1 MNMCGIAG
9 FVNLNSEPPQEQVL
23 RNMLIPMICRG
34 PDGEGVRISGPAAL
48 GHRRLAVIDLL
59 SGAQPMCNEDGSVWI
74 TFNGEI
80 FNYRE
85 LRTRLLRKGHRF
97 RTEADTEV
105 LVHLYEEYG
114 TEMFAHLS
122 GFYAFAIYNV
132 SSGKLLLARDCAGV
146 KPLFYF
152 QTPEVFAFASTIPA
166 LRRHPAFPHELD
178 RQALWDFLSLQYIPQ
193 ETAYRKVRRLEP
205 GSFLELNL
213 NGSSAAVRRFWKPET
228 LHENK
233 LQISYRDACAELEKR
248 VRQAVAERLIADVP
262 LGVFLSGGVDSA
274 IVAGLAAEMNGS
286 PLHCY
291 SIAFREKTY
300 DERESAAEN
309 AAWARQFA
317 RHGLIHRIQEVDP
330 CDISI
335 LEKRIAEYGQPFAD
349 ASLIPTSQL
358 CAFARSEVTVALGGD
373 GADEMFRGYERYM
386 AMRYLEKSDFLPA
399 ALRKILTGTICSL
412 LPDHGGER
420 GSLARARR
428 FFRGIGASGA
438 ERYLGIVS
446 HTGESLKRRFCGSGF
461 EGMRPTL
468 EQFDTEEHPF
478 GKAGDVPLFDLR
490 TYLPCDILA
499 KADTASMSASL
510 ELRSPFLD
518 RRVMEFALSL
528 PENFKEQNGHRKRIL
543 TDTFARYLPPGL
555 ARRRKRGFGVPLAD
569 WFRGEWKNLLLERL
583 PQGEGVKSG
592 MFSKTGI
599 EQLIAE
605 HQAGCDRSYALF
617 SALVLEMFLDSIKP

>member
-1 MNMCGIAG
+1 MCGIAG
-9 FVNLNSEPPQEQVL
+9 FVNLNEEPPQEKIL

-34 PDGEGVRISGPAAL
+34 PDGEGIRIAGPAAL
-48 GHRRLAVIDLL
+48 GHRRLAVIDLV
-59 SGAQPMCNEDGSVWI
+59 SGAQPMGNEDGSVWV

-85 LRTRLLRKGHRF
+85 LRARLLRLGHRF
-97 RTEADTEV
+97 KTESDTEV

-114 TEMFAHLS
+114 KAMPAHLD
-122 GFYAFAIYNV
+122 GFYAFAVYDAPA
-132 SSGKLLLARDCAGV
+132 GKLLLARDCAGV

-152 QTPEVFAFASTIPA
+152 QTPDVFAFASTIPA
-166 LRRHPAFPHELD
+166 LRRHPAFPSELN
-178 RQALWDFLSLQYIPQ
+178 RQALWDFLSLQYIPRG
-193 ETAYRKVRRLEP
+193 TAYRKVRRLEP
-205 GSFLELNL
+205 GSLLELNL
-213 NGSSAAVRRFWKPET
+213 NAENAAVQRFWQPET
-228 LHENK
+228 MHENK
-233 LQISYRDACAELEKR
+233 LQISYPDACAELEKR
-248 VRQAVAERLIADVP
+248 VRQAVSDRLIADVP
-262 LGVFLSGGVDSA
+262 LGIFLSGGVDSA
-274 IVAGLAAEMNGS
+274 IVAGLAAEMTGS

-291 SIAFREKTY
+291 SIAFREKIY

-317 RHGLIHRIQEVDP
+317 RHGLIHRIQEVNP

-349 ASLIPTSQL
+349 ASLIPASLL
-358 CAFARSEVTVALGGD
+358 CAFARGEVTVALGGD

-386 AMRYLEKSDFLPA
+386 AMRYLEKFDFLPA
-399 ALRKILTGTICSL
+399 SLRKLLTNAACAL
-412 LPDHGGER
+412 LPDGGGER
-420 GSLARARR
+420 GSAARARR
-428 FFRGIGASGA
+428 FFRGVGASGA

-446 HTGESLKRRFCGSGF
+446 RTGESLKLRFCGEAF
-461 EGMRPTL
+461 AGMRPTL

-478 GKAGDVPLFDLR
+478 GKAGDVPLFDFH
-490 TYLPCDILA
+490 TYLPCDILT
-499 KADTASMSASL
+499 KADTASMGASL

-518 RRVMEFALSL
+518 RRVMEFALAL
-528 PENFKEQNGHRKRIL
+528 PEDFKEQAGHRKRIL

-569 WFRGEWKNLLLERL
+569 WFRKEWKTLLLERL

-592 MFSKTGI
+592 MFSETGI

-617 SALVLEMFLDSIKP
+617 SALVLEMFLHSIKP

>member
-1 MNMCGIAG
+1 MCGIAG
-9 FVNLNSEPPQEQVL
+9 FVNLNSEPPQEQIL

-59 SGAQPMCNEDGSVWI
+59 SGAQPMCNEDASVWI

-85 LRTRLLRKGHRF
+85 LRTRLLRLGHRF
-97 RTEADTEV
+97 RTESDTEV

-193 ETAYRKVRRLEP
+193 GTAYRKVRRLEP

-213 NGSSAAVRRFWKPET
+213 NGNSAAVRRFWKPET
-228 LHENK
+228 LHGNK
-233 LQISYRDACAELEKR
+233 LQIAYRDACAELEKR
-248 VRQAVAERLIADVP
+248 VHQAVSERLIADVP
-262 LGVFLSGGVDSA
+262 LVFFLSGGVDSA
-274 IVAGLAAEMNGS
+274 IVAGLAAEMTGS

-330 CDISI
+330 CDISV

-399 ALRKILTGTICSL
+399 ALRKILTGTICTL
-412 LPDHGGER
+412 LPDH
-420 GSLARARR
+420 
-428 FFRGIGASGA
+428 
-438 ERYLGIVS
+438 
-446 HTGESLKRRFCGSGF
+446 
-461 EGMRPTL
+461 
-468 EQFDTEEHPF
+468 
-478 GKAGDVPLFDLR
+478 
-490 TYLPCDILA
+490 
-499 KADTASMSASL
+499 
-510 ELRSPFLD
+510 
-518 RRVMEFALSL
+518 
-528 PENFKEQNGHRKRIL
+528 
-543 TDTFARYLPPGL
+543 
-555 ARRRKRGFGVPLAD
+555 
-569 WFRGEWKNLLLERL
+569 
-583 PQGEGVKSG
+583 
-592 MFSKTGI
+592 
-599 EQLIAE
+599 
-605 HQAGCDRSYALF
+605 
-617 SALVLEMFLDSIKP
+617 